1 MEASAFRDTLIID
14 VGLIGLLLL
23 IGVWLRAKTRLFQWL
38 MLPAPVIA
46 GFLGL
51 LLGPNVLGALLES
64 AELHIGSWQVTG
76 LPFSEY
82 VGSYTTIL
90 IAVVFAAMALSQETG
105 PAATPSGQIRGFT
118 GYGILMSAGQVF
130 VGILLALLILGP
142 LLGAPES
149 MGLILF
155 AAWSGGFGTSAAM
168 GDVFAANGQPEVT
181 SVAFTAATVG
191 MLSGIVGGV
200 ILARIGAARGHTR
213 AFGSISA
220 LPASMRGGV
229 LGADE
234 RRPVGVHTVSGS
246 SMESLGLH
254 IALIAGI
261 VAIGHL
267 VQSTSAAWLNDSAL
281 PLFATAFLVGLLM
294 RFVMRRTGAL
304 TVVDRET
311 TKAVSG
317 TASDVLI
324 VCGIVSIQ
332 PQFVAQH
339 LGSLLAIF
347 VLGLVF
353 CLLLG
358 LVVAPRWLGEGW
370 FEKQIFTWG
379 WATGSVATGIALLRI
394 VDPDRESGTM
404 EDFGYAYL
412 PLIPIEGAAVAVAPL
427 LILAGHSW
435 AVALIWGVIAA
446 AGWWMLIRSARSR
459 RAQPQPA

>member
-14 VGLIGLLLL
+14 IGLIGLLLL
-23 IGVWLRAKTRLFQWL
+23 LSVWLRAKFRVFQWL
-38 MLPAPVIA
+38 LLPAPVIA

-51 LLGPNVLGALLES
+51 ILGPNVLGAL
-64 AELHIGSWQVTG
+64 AERADLRIGSWQVTG

-82 VGSYTTIL
+82 IGSYTTIL
-90 IAVVFAAMALSQETG
+90 IAVVFASMALSQEVK
-105 PAATPSGQIRGFT
+105 AQKLSSSVRGFT

-130 VGILLALLILGP
+130 VGMVLALLLLGP
-142 LLGAPES
+142 VFDAPAS

-213 AFGSISA
+213 AFGSLSD
-220 LPASMRGGV
+220 LPRSMRTGV
-229 LGADE
+229 LTSDE
-234 RRPVGVHTVSGS
+234 RKAVGMHTISGS

-254 IALIAGI
+254 IALIGGV
-261 VAIGHL
+261 VALGHL
-267 VQSTSAAWLNDSAL
+267 AQTTSAAWLNDFAL
-281 PLFATAFLVGLLM
+281 PLFATAFLVGLVV
-294 RFVMRRTGAL
+294 RFLLRRTGGIA
-304 TVVDRET
+304 VVDRDT
-311 TKAVSG
+311 TKAISG

-324 VCGIVSIQ
+324 VCGIVSIE
-332 PQFVAQH
+332 PQFVAEH
-339 LGSLLAIF
+339 LGSLAAIF
-347 VLGLVF
+347 VLGLAF
-353 CLLLG
+353 CLFLG

-394 VDPDRESGTM
+394 VDPDRESGTV

-427 LILAGHSW
+427 LVIAGQSW
-435 AVALIWGVIAA
+435 LVAVIWGALAIL
-446 AGWWMLIRSARSR
+446 GWWMLVRSPRRSAPPR
-459 RAQPQPA
+459 RRTA